1 MQKGKGNGQFKIN
14 LKTEACHCWSASS
27 SFSFVFRLCH
37 YYVGFFFSV
46 FTVSAGAFNYKRTKK
61 GCPSLTEVNTTCLAQ
76 SAIFNMKTEQ
86 SKLIL

>member
-37 YYVGFFFSV
+37 YYVGFFFRFSL
-46 FTVSAGAFNYKRTKK
+46 FLPEHLIIK
-61 GCPSLTEVNTTCLAQ
+61 GQKNDCPSLKVNTSYLAQ
-76 SAIFNMKTEQ
+76 SAILNMKTEQ